1 MMRLLKILAI
11 AVALAAVAAWMAD
24 NPGRLS
30 IDWRGYRIESSFL
43 LLFVLMAALYLLV
56 RLPFWAYARWRGA
69 SGQLARQRRGNQAL
83 GLGMTAIA
91 AGDALEAKRQAGR
104 AQRLLGGGAIPLLMQ
119 AQAAQLAGDE
129 TAARDH
135 FLAMLGQPETE
146 FLGLRG
152 LLAQAIRQG
161 DLSYAGRLA
170 ERGLRLRPKSPW
182 LLQSKFQ
189 IECAGGDWRQARET
203 LAASGRSRLISKA
216 QMRRRRGVLA
226 LAEAD
231 GAAAQGNAQQALSF
245 AQEALKCA
253 PDLVPAAVLVA
264 QLLQQSGKQSKAER
278 VLEKAWAAAPHPEIS
293 AAYGDLVPGESPAQR
308 LIRLRRLIA
317 ANPDHAESRLL
328 TAQAALAAGETARAR
343 ELLQPLS
350 GNRAGD
356 GVSQRVCTLMA
367 LLAQAQGADAAE
379 MQRWLTRAPHAVA
392 DPAWICAACNRQ
404 SEKWRIAC
412 PSCGEFDALHWR
424 EPAPAFAPLPADAPR
439 GAGLLAPA
447 AGV

>member
-24 NPGRLS
+24 NPGHLS

-43 LLFVLMAALYLLV
+43 LLFVLMAALYLLI

-161 DLSYAGRLA
+161 DLSYAGRLV

-216 QMRRRRGVLA
+216 QMQRRRGVLA
-226 LAEAD
+226 LAEAN
-231 GAAAQGNAQQALSF
+231 GAAAQGNVQQALSF

-253 PDLVPAAVLVA
+253 PELVPAAVLAA

-293 AAYGDLVPGESPAQR
+293 ARVLEKAWAAAPHPEISAAYSDLVPGESPAQR

-317 ANPDHAESRLL
+317 ANPEHVESRLL
-328 TAQAALAAGETARAR
+328 AAQAALAAGETARAR

-350 GNRAGD
+350 GSRAGD

-367 LLAQAQGADAAE
+367 LLVQAQGGDAAE
-379 MQRWLTRAPHAVA
+379 VQHWLTRAPHAVA
-392 DPAWICAACNRQ
+392 DPAWTGAA
-404 SEKWRIAC
+404 
-412 PSCGEFDALHWR
+412 
-424 EPAPAFAPLPADAPR
+424 
-439 GAGLLAPA
+439 
-447 AGV
+447 